1 MSSSINTKK
10 KEMEK
15 KKEKSCLYLKNGE
28 EVYVGDIFIRGD
40 KFYVACEEDIPILI
54 ENEILYTEKPSDK
67 KEVNI
72 SENDLA
78 FYVGKIA
85 QRLGWRHEKAAG
97 YLNNLDSIYPAAAFT
112 IVLREIAIELDKK
125 YEDHISNSPEIYSIS
140 PTDGRITRLYKNSIR
155 SYKNFAAFRTIDDAK
170 FACKV
175 LREVLKDMFKG
186 SK

>member
-1 MSSSINTKK
+1 
-10 KEMEK
+10 MEK
-15 KKEKSCLYLKNGE
+15 EKEKSCLYLKNGE
-28 EVYVGDIFIRGD
+28 EVYIGDILAKGD
-40 KFYVACEEDIPILI
+40 KLYVVCEEDIPILI
-54 ENEILYTEKPSDK
+54 ENGILYTEKPSDK
-67 KEVNI
+67 KEINI

-140 PTDGRITRLYKNSIR
+140 LTDGRITRLYKDSIR
-155 SYKNFAAFRTIDDAK
+155 SYKNFAAFRSVSDAK
-170 FACKV
+170 IACSIV
-175 LREVLKDMFKG
+175 RDILKEMFKN
-186 SK
+186 K

>member
-28 EVYVGDIFIRGD
+28 EVYVGDILVKGD
-40 KFYVACEEDIPILI
+40 KFYVVCEEDIPILI

-125 YEDHISNSPEIYSIS
+125 YEDHIEKSPEIYVIS
-140 PTDGRITRLYKNSIR
+140 MLDGRITKANKAHIKNYR
-155 SYKNFAAFRTIDDAK
+155 NFAAFRSVNDAK
-170 FACKV
+170 IAC
-175 LREVLKDMFKG
+175 RITRDILKEMFKSG
-186 SK
+186 K